1 MFDGKSKSLFPQKRF
16 RLCLLFILFFK
27 PIQIFTAICFYNIFN
42 HRYFILIKKDSFSL
56 VLLYSLPCPFTIF
69 MLNQNKF
76 TYLKQIPQ
84 FTFIFAIQFNVRS
97 HRTFRILLSF
107 FYSLKILNF
116 SIFSTNDTFCFNF
129 LRYIIVFNRFYVIH
143 ITGCLLRQFFWLQ
156 FLPSCFCSVFILNK
170 IFLKFFLNKVLLNSL
185 NFCSAAKAF
194 LLRVEVLNRSTSCF
208 YLIFLI
214 SF

>member
-1 MFDGKSKSLFPQKRF
+1 
-16 RLCLLFILFFK
+16 
-27 PIQIFTAICFYNIFN
+27 
-42 HRYFILIKKDSFSL
+42 
-56 VLLYSLPCPFTIF
+56 
-69 MLNQNKF
+69 MLNQKKF

-107 FYSLKILNF
+107 LYSLKILNF
-116 SIFSTNDTFCFNF
+116 SIFSINDTFYFNF
-129 LRYIIVFNRFYVIH
+129 LRYIIVFNKFYVIH
-143 ITGCLLRQFFWLQ
+143 ITGCLASIFLAAIFTFMFLQ
-156 FLPSCFCSVFILNK
+156 RLYFKQK
-170 IFLKFFLNKVLLNSL
+170 ILKFFLNKVLLNSL
-185 NFCSAAKAF
+185 SFCSAAKAF